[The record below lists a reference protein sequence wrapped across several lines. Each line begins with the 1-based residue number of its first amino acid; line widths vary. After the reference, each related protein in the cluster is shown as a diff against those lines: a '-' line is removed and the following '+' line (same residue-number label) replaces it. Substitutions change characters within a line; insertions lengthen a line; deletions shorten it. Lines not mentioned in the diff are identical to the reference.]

1 MGNLGLSV
9 PGGQQIAGFVIMTFI
24 LGIVLV
30 WVYAAIRPRF
40 GAGVKTAIIA
50 GVVTWLLGNCLPTAG
65 FTIMGVLPTDLA
77 TIGCLW
83 GLVEIGI
90 AAVAGAWVYKE

>member
-1 MGNLGLSV
+1 
-9 PGGQQIAGFVIMTFI
+9 
-24 LGIVLV
+24 
-30 WVYAAIRPRF
+30 
-40 GAGVKTAIIA
+40 
-50 GVVTWLLGNCLPTAG
+50 
-65 FTIMGVLPTDLA
+65 MGVLPTDLA